1 MLTEEHRV
9 AGQEFNAASRSDRTA
24 CNALLPSILARVPW
38 VRAFWR
44 SGFIIAHDTLAATA
58 AMAAAFWLRYAIAGT
73 GIPDLETTLSY
84 SALFGFIAFLVVCVL
99 RIHRDV
105 WQFTS
110 LRSLDRVAQV
120 ALLTPLFFS
129 LTAFLLTRTEN
140 VPRSVPVIAG
150 VILAGLLILS
160 RILRRMQS
168 EGSFALSTPADRIPI
183 ILIGAGSQAD
193 SFISAMRRNRDA
205 PYRVEGLL
213 SQSAELKGCR
223 IRGVPVLG
231 MPRELAS
238 VVRDLRTKGHKR
250 LRRQVQRVILTG
262 DESYRQIAA
271 KIGED
276 CDRLGLSIARLPH
289 AAELRESLGSETE
302 VRPVAI
308 EDLLTRPQVRIDR
321 SRMNSLIRGRRI
333 MVTGAGGSIGAE
345 LVRQIAEY
353 KPAKLILLD
362 HAEFNLYEI
371 DRALANQAANVPRRA
386 GLCDVRDRRRVE
398 RWFSDERPDVVFHAA
413 ALKHVPLIEDHASDG
428 ILTNVIGTRN
438 VAEAARKFGAA
449 VMVLISTDKA
459 VNPSS
464 VMGATKRA
472 AESYC
477 QALEAEF
484 DLSAGG
490 TRFVTVR
497 FGNVLGSAGSV
508 VPLFQE
514 QLARGGPLTVTHPE
528 ICRYFMTIPEAVQ
541 LIVQASASAE
551 TEQTGIGQI
560 FVLDMGDPIK
570 VADLARQMIR
580 LSGKRPD
587 VDVKLSYVGLR
598 PGEKL
603 FEELAYSV
611 EELAPSPV
619 PGVLLAHPA
628 HGNLDHLAP
637 AIAALEKA
645 ARAYDDDRSVELL
658 CDLVPEFLSPAKSR
672 ERVEFSSAAEKR
684 GNFGVAA
691 E

>member
-1 MLTEEHRV
+1 
-9 AGQEFNAASRSDRTA
+9 
-24 CNALLPSILARVPW
+24 
-38 VRAFWR
+38 
-44 SGFIIAHDTLAATA
+44 
-58 AMAAAFWLRYAIAGT
+58 
-73 GIPDLETTLSY
+73 
-84 SALFGFIAFLVVCVL
+84 
-99 RIHRDV
+99 
-105 WQFTS
+105 
-110 LRSLDRVAQV
+110 
-120 ALLTPLFFS
+120 
-129 LTAFLLTRTEN
+129 
-140 VPRSVPVIAG
+140 
-150 VILAGLLILS
+150 
-160 RILRRMQS
+160 
-168 EGSFALSTPADRIPI
+168 
-183 ILIGAGSQAD
+183 
-193 SFISAMRRNRDA
+193 
-205 PYRVEGLL
+205 
-213 SQSAELKGCR
+213 
-223 IRGVPVLG
+223 
-231 MPRELAS
+231 
-238 VVRDLRTKGHKR
+238 
-250 LRRQVQRVILTG
+250 
-262 DESYRQIAA
+262 
-271 KIGED
+271 
-276 CDRLGLSIARLPH
+276 
-289 AAELRESLGSETE
+289 
-302 VRPVAI
+302 
-308 EDLLTRPQVRIDR
+308 
-321 SRMNSLIRGRRI
+321 MNSLIRGRRI

-345 LVRQIAEY
+345 LARQIAEY

-371 DRALANQAANVPRRA
+371 DRALANQAAKVPRRA

-438 VAEAARKFGAA
+438 VAGAARKFGAA

-514 QLARGGPLTVTHPE
+514 QLAHGGPLTVTHPE

-560 FVLDMGDPIK
+560 FVLDMGEPIK

-628 HGNLDHLAP
+628 HGNLEHVAP

-645 ARAYDDDRSVELL
+645 ARAYDDDRCVELL